1 MILADITN
9 ELKSQFLILLAI
21 ADAAAF
27 VRMSPSQKTTVIEIA
42 QKCLGLRV
50 MAIGDGYNDT

>member
-1 MILADITN
+1 MILGDTTN
-9 ELKSQFLILLAI
+9 ELKSQFLILLAV

-27 VRMSPSQKTTVIEIA
+27 VRMSPSQKTNVIEIA
-42 QKCLGLRV
+42 QQCLGFRV